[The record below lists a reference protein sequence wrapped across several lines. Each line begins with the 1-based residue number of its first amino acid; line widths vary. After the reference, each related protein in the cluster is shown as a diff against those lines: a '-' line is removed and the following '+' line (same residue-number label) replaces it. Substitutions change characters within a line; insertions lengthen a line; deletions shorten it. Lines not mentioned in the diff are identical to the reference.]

1 MSNPD
6 TRDQLTA
13 TGHPGHLTALRRCAA
28 SSILALGIMGS
39 ALAQTAAAPAAAT
52 TTTTTTTSTAVA
64 ATPAPAPAD
73 DTVTMGEFVVNGYA
87 NSLEASLNTK
97 RDSEDNVEVIT
108 AEDVGKFPDN
118 NLAESLSHLPGISVD
133 RLFGEGERVSIE
145 GVDPNLNRVLLNG
158 EPVSSADWYVLDN
171 QSRQFNYLLLS
182 PDVVGQA
189 EVFKTWEP
197 SLLEGSIGATVNV
210 TTRNPLDLAP
220 LLFEGTIT
228 DGYNDRSEKNE
239 GSENAMLSWHND
251 SKTFGILIGGEDNRE
266 YLRRDGVE
274 SLVEDTNSDLGVG
287 GPLPGQPP
295 GPWVTAEV
303 VNSAEF
309 LQLRHHQGGNVDAVF
324 KPNDR
329 LSLEFTGLYVKQT
342 MNNVNFSYYIYPGDN
357 WSGLPNITNPTVTN
371 GVLSSYTINSAP
383 LVIDAFNRAAQIITQ
398 DYNLKGKYH
407 GDNFDL
413 ETDAGFTRA
422 TGGTQHQFF
431 AEYFVFANANIN
443 EGKNYSSF
451 AVTGVPGPDPNA
463 TSLNSGADFSAAGEP
478 SFDYGNIAS
487 NPEVDDEKWVKVD
500 LIFPLK
506 GALKDFKA
514 GMRFSDH
521 KAGETGDVVSV
532 PGADEVTTPLTAIG
546 VSAAPSN
553 YLDGLP
559 NITSSMS
566 QHVMTNSYGGVA
578 NFIGN
583 LPEGNGQTLLQ
594 YFNTQPSGDTAVFTA
609 TPTFTIDER
618 INAAYLE
625 SSFSDG
631 PLSGNF
637 GARFVETTT
646 TSASYNLSTPTP
658 TLQATQN
665 TYDNALP
672 AVNLVYDLGQDQLTR
687 FSVAEVIARPNT
699 AAEANYVELYD
710 STLGGVGGNADLK
723 AIESTNLDWDY
734 EFYFAKNSYFAVDV
748 FYKDFSNYILNAT
761 NPEQWT
767 DYSLTGHPTET
778 YEITRPTNGGDA
790 TSEGS
795 TVSYQQ
801 SFAYGLGI
809 QANYTLMHTS
819 SSSGPLPY
827 SSKNQFNISPYF
839 ENKWGMI
846 RLTYNW
852 RDDYETSSFNGQSA
866 VWTSPYAEFDANA
879 TIKIT
884 KNFQILVSATNLLD
898 ETYHQYFLNTG
909 AASLLADEY
918 KFGRTYSVSLHWNF

>member
-1 MSNPD
+1 MSTPD

-13 TGHPGHLTALRRCAA
+13 LGQPGHFTALHRCAA
-28 SSILALGIMGS
+28 LSILALGIMGS
-39 ALAQTAAAPAAAT
+39 AYAQTAQAPAAT
-52 TTTTTTTSTAVA
+52 TTTTTTTSTSVEA
-64 ATPAPAPAD
+64 APAPAD
-73 DTVTMGEFVVNGYA
+73 QPVTTMGEFVVNGYA
-87 NSLEASLNTK
+87 SSLATSLNTK
-97 RDSEDNVEVIT
+97 RESEDNVEVIT

-158 EPVSSADWYVLDN
+158 EPVSTADWYVLDN

-182 PDVVGQA
+182 PDVIGQA

-220 LLFEGTIT
+220 LVFEGTIT
-228 DGYNDRSEKNE
+228 DGYNDRSKKNE

-274 SLVEDTNSDLGVG
+274 SLVEDNNTNLGVA
-287 GPLPGQPP
+287 GPLPGQPA
-295 GPWVTAEV
+295 GPWDTAEV

-342 MNNVNFSYYIYPGDN
+342 MDNVNFSYYIYPGDN

-371 GVLSSYTINSAP
+371 GILGSYTINSAP
-383 LVIDAFNRAAQIITQ
+383 LVIDAFNRAAQIVTQ

-443 EGKNYSSF
+443 ESKTSSSF
-451 AVTGVPGPDPNA
+451 AVTGVPGPDANA
-463 TSLNSGADFSAAGEP
+463 SNLNSGADFSAAGEP

-487 NPEVDDEKWVKVD
+487 NPEVDDEKWIKMD

-506 GALKDFKA
+506 GALKNVKA
-514 GMRFSDH
+514 GLRFSDH
-521 KAGETGDVVSV
+521 KAGENGAVVSV
-532 PGADEVTTPLTAIG
+532 PGADEVVTPLTAIG
-546 VSAAPSN
+546 VSAAPAN

-594 YFNTQPSGDTAVFTA
+594 FFNSTPPADGAVFTA

-618 INAAYLE
+618 INAAYVE
-625 SSFSDG
+625 SSFADG

-646 TSASYNLSTPTP
+646 TSASYNLSTTPP
-658 TLQATQN
+658 TLQSSQS
-665 TYDNALP
+665 TYDNVLP
-672 AVNLVYDLGQDQLTR
+672 AVNLAYDVAQDQVSR

-699 AAEANYVELYD
+699 SAEANYVELYD
-710 STLGGVGGNADLK
+710 STLGGVGGNAALK
-723 AIESTNLDWDY
+723 AIQSTNFDWDY
-734 EFYFAKNSYFAVDV
+734 EYYFAKNSYFAVDL
-748 FYKDFSNYILNAT
+748 FYKDFSNYIVNAT

-767 DYSLTGHPTET
+767 DYSLAGHPTET
-778 YEITRPTNGGDA
+778 YEISRPSNGGSA
-790 TSEGS
+790 TSEGG
-795 TVSYQQ
+795 TISYQQ
-801 SFAYGLGI
+801 TFQYGLGLT
-809 QANYTLMHTS
+809 ANYTLLHTS
-819 SSSGPLPY
+819 SASGPLPY
-827 SSKNQFNISPYF
+827 SSKDLVNVSPFY
-839 ENKWGMI
+839 ESKWGTL
-846 RLTYNW
+846 RLTYSW
-852 RDDYETSSFNGQSA
+852 RDDYLTSSFNGQSA
-866 VWTSPYAEFDANA
+866 VWTAPRSELDANA
-879 TIKIT
+879 AINIT
-884 KNFQILVSATNLLD
+884 KNFQILLSATNLLD
-898 ETYHQYFLNTG
+898 ATYAQYFKNTG

>member
-1 MSNPD
+1 MSTPD
-6 TRDQLTA
+6 TRDPMA
-13 TGHPGHLTALRRCAA
+13 DTGQQGHFTALHRYAA
-28 SSILALGIMGS
+28 CSILALALAGS
-39 ALAQTAAAPAAAT
+39 AYSQTAAPAAT
-52 TTTTTTTSTAVA
+52 TTTTTTTTA
-64 ATPAPAPAD
+64 ATVAPSPAPAD
-73 DTVTMGEFVVNGYA
+73 DTVSMGAYVVPGYA
-87 NSLEASLNTK
+87 NSLATSLNTK
-97 RDSEDNVEVIT
+97 RSSEDNVEVIT

-133 RLFGEGERVSIE
+133 RIFGEGERVSIE

-220 LLFEGTIT
+220 MVFEGTIT
-228 DGYNDRSEKNE
+228 DGYNDRSKKSE
-239 GSENAMLSWHND
+239 GSENAMFSWHNE
-251 SKTFGILIGGEDNRE
+251 SKTLGILIGGEDNRE

-274 SLVEDTNSDLGVG
+274 SLVEDTNANLGVG
-287 GPLPGQPP
+287 GPLPGQPA
-295 GPWVTAEV
+295 GPWDTAEV

-309 LQLRHHQGGNVDAVF
+309 LQLRHHQGGNVDAVW

-329 LSLEFTGLYVKQT
+329 LTLEFTGLYVKQT

-357 WSGLPNITNPTVTN
+357 WSGLPNITNATVTN
-371 GVLSSYTINSAP
+371 GVLNSYTINSAP
-383 LVIDAFNRAAQIITQ
+383 LVIDAFNRAAQIVTQ
-398 DYNLKGKYH
+398 DYNLKGEYK

-413 ETDAGFTRA
+413 TTNAGMTRA

-443 EGKNYSSF
+443 EGKNSSSF

-463 TSLNSGADFSAAGEP
+463 TSLNSGADFGAAGEP

-500 LIFPLK
+500 LTFPLK
-506 GALKDFKA
+506 GALKKFQA

-521 KAGETGDVVSV
+521 KAGENGSVVSV
-532 PGADEVTTPLTAIG
+532 PGADEVLTPLSAIG
-546 VSAAPSN
+546 VSNAPSN
-553 YLDGLP
+553 YLSGLSG
-559 NITSSMS
+559 ITSSMS
-566 QHVMTNSYGGVA
+566 QHVMSNSYGGVA
-578 NFIGN
+578 NFVAN

-594 YFNTQPSGDTAVFTA
+594 YFNSTPPAAGAVFTA

-625 SSFSDG
+625 SSFADG

-658 TLQATQN
+658 TLQATQT

-672 AVNLVYDLGQDQLTR
+672 AVNLAYDIAQDMVSR

-710 STLGGVGGNADLK
+710 STLGGVGGNANLK

-734 EFYFAKNSYFAVDV
+734 EYYFAKNSYFAVDL
-748 FYKDFSNYILNAT
+748 FYKDFSNYIVNAT

-767 DYSLTGHPTET
+767 DYGLAGHPTET
-778 YEITRPTNGGDA
+778 YEISRPSNGGSA
-790 TSEGS
+790 TSQGA

-801 SFAYGLGI
+801 TFAYGLGVM
-809 QANYTLMHTS
+809 ANYTLLHTS
-819 SSSGPLPY
+819 SSTGPLPY
-827 SSKNQFNISPYF
+827 SSKNAINLSPFY
-839 ENKWGMI
+839 ENKWGML
-846 RLTYNW
+846 RVTYSW

-866 VWTSPYAEFDANA
+866 VYTAPFAEVDANA
-879 TIKIT
+879 TINIT
-884 KNFQILVSATNLLD
+884 KNFQILLSATNLLD
-898 ETYHQYFLNTG
+898 ETYHQYFKNSG
-909 AASLLADEY
+909 AASLIADEY

>member
-1 MSNPD
+1 
-6 TRDQLTA
+6 
-13 TGHPGHLTALRRCAA
+13 
-28 SSILALGIMGS
+28 MGS
-39 ALAQTAAAPAAAT
+39 AYAQTAAAPAAAT
-52 TTTTTTTSTAVA
+52 TTTTTTSTTV
-64 ATPAPAPAD
+64 APAAAPSD
-73 DTVTMGEFVVNGYA
+73 QTVTTMGEFVVNGYA
-87 NSLEASLNTK
+87 SSLATSLNTK
-97 RDSEDNVEVIT
+97 RESEDNVEVIT

-220 LLFEGTIT
+220 MVFEGTIT
-228 DGYNDRSEKNE
+228 DGYNDRSKKSE
-239 GSENAMLSWHND
+239 GSENAMFSWHND
-251 SKTFGILIGGEDNRE
+251 AKTFGILIGGEDNRE

-274 SLVEDTNSDLGVG
+274 SLVEDNNTNLGVG
-287 GPLPGQPP
+287 GPLPGQPA
-295 GPWVTAEV
+295 GPWDTAEV

-309 LQLRHHQGGNVDAVF
+309 LQLRHHQGGNIDAVW
-324 KPNDR
+324 KPDDR
-329 LSLEFTGLYVKQT
+329 LTLEFTGLYVKQT
-342 MNNVNFSYYIYPGDN
+342 MDNVNFSYYIYPGDN
-357 WSGLPNITNPTVTN
+357 WSGLPNITNATVTN
-371 GVLSSYTINSAP
+371 GILSSYTINSAP
-383 LVIDAFNRAAQIITQ
+383 LVIDAFNRAAQIVTQ
-398 DYNLKGKYH
+398 DYNLKGVYK
-407 GDNFDL
+407 GDNFNL
-413 ETDAGFTRA
+413 TTNAGFTRA

-443 EGKNYSSF
+443 ESKGSSSF
-451 AVTGVPGPDPNA
+451 AVTGVPGPDANA
-463 TSLNSGADFSAAGEP
+463 SNLNSGADFSAAGEP

-487 NPEVDDEKWVKVD
+487 NPEVDDEKWIKMD
-500 LIFPLK
+500 LTFPLK
-506 GALKDFKA
+506 GALKDVKTGF
-514 GMRFSDH
+514 RFSDH
-521 KAGETGDVVSV
+521 KAGENGSVVSV
-532 PGADEVTTPLTAIG
+532 PGADEVVTPLSAIG

-578 NFIGN
+578 SFIGN

-594 YFNTQPSGDTAVFTA
+594 YFNSTPPSAGAVFTA

-618 INAAYLE
+618 INAAYIE
-625 SSFSDG
+625 SSFADG

-637 GARFVETTT
+637 GSRFVETTT

-658 TLQATQN
+658 TLQASQS
-665 TYDNALP
+665 TYDNVLP
-672 AVNLVYDLGQDQLTR
+672 AVNLAYDIGQDQVSR

-723 AIESTNLDWDY
+723 AIQSTNFDWDY
-734 EFYFAKNSYFAVDV
+734 EYYFAKNSYFAFDL
-748 FYKDFSNYILNAT
+748 FYKNFSNYIVNAT

-767 DYSLTGHPTET
+767 DYSLAGHPTET
-778 YEITRPTNGGDA
+778 YEISRPSNGGSA
-790 TSEGS
+790 TSQGA

-801 SFAYGLGI
+801 TFEYGLGLM
-809 QANYTLMHTS
+809 ANYTLMHTS
-819 SSSGPLPY
+819 SASGPLPY
-827 SSKNQFNISPYF
+827 SSKNLVNISPFY
-839 ENKWGMI
+839 ENKWGML
-846 RLTYNW
+846 RVTYSW
-852 RDDYETSSFNGQSA
+852 RDDYLTSSFNGQSA
-866 VWTSPYAEFDANA
+866 VWTSPYAEVDLNGAIN
-879 TIKIT
+879 IT
-884 KNFQILVSATNLLD
+884 KNFQILLSVTNLLD
-898 ETYHQYFLNTG
+898 ETYQQYFKNTG

>member
-1 MSNPD
+1 MSTPD
-6 TRDQLTA
+6 TRDPMA
-13 TGHPGHLTALRRCAA
+13 PTGPKGHLTALHRYAA
-28 SSILALGIMGS
+28 CSILALAFVGS
-39 ALAQTAAAPAAAT
+39 AYSQATAPAT
-52 TTTTTTTSTAVA
+52 TTTTTTTTTAAAVA
-64 ATPAPAPAD
+64 PAPAPAD
-73 DTVTMGEFVVNGYA
+73 DTVSMGAYVVNGYA
-87 NSLEASLNTK
+87 NSLATSLNTK
-97 RDSEDNVEVIT
+97 RSSEDNVEVIT

-133 RLFGEGERVSIE
+133 RIFGEGERVSIE

-220 LLFEGTIT
+220 MVFEGTIT
-228 DGYNDRSEKNE
+228 DGYNDRSKKNE
-239 GSENAMLSWHND
+239 GSENAMFSWHND
-251 SKTFGILIGGEDNRE
+251 SKTLGILIGGEDNRE

-274 SLVEDTNSDLGVG
+274 SLVEDNNTNLGVG
-287 GPLPGQPP
+287 GPLPGQPA
-295 GPWVTAEV
+295 GPWNTAEV

-309 LQLRHHQGGNVDAVF
+309 LQLRHHQGGNVDAVW

-329 LSLEFTGLYVKQT
+329 LTLEFTGLYVKQT
-342 MNNVNFSYYIYPGDN
+342 MDNVNFSYYIYPGDN
-357 WSGLPNITNPTVTN
+357 WSGLPNITNATVSN
-371 GVLSSYTINSAP
+371 GLLSSYTINSAP
-383 LVIDAFNRAAQIITQ
+383 LVIDAFNRAAQIVTQ
-398 DYNLKGKYH
+398 DYNLKGEYK

-413 ETDAGFTRA
+413 TTNAGFTRA

-443 EGKNYSSF
+443 ESKNSSSF

-463 TSLNSGADFSAAGEP
+463 ANLNSGADFSAAGEP

-500 LIFPLK
+500 LLFPLK
-506 GALKDFKA
+506 GALKNFKA

-521 KAGETGDVVSV
+521 KAGENGSVASV
-532 PGADEVTTPLTAIG
+532 PGADEVVTPLSAIG
-546 VSAAPSN
+546 VTSAPSN
-553 YLDGLP
+553 YLSGLSG
-559 NITSSMS
+559 ITSSMS

-578 NFIGN
+578 SFIGN

-594 YFNTQPSGDTAVFTA
+594 YFNGTPAQDGAVFTA

-625 SSFSDG
+625 SSFADG

-658 TLQATQN
+658 TLQASQT

-672 AVNLVYDLGQDQLTR
+672 AVNLAYDIAQDQVSR

-710 STLGGVGGNADLK
+710 STLGGVGGNAALK

-734 EFYFAKNSYFAVDV
+734 EYYFAKNSYFAVDL
-748 FYKDFSNYILNAT
+748 FYKDFSNYIVNAT

-767 DYSLTGHPTET
+767 DYSLAGHPTET
-778 YEITRPTNGGDA
+778 YEISRPSNGGSA
-790 TSEGS
+790 TSQGA

-801 SFAYGLGI
+801 TFAYGLGLM
-809 QANYTLMHTS
+809 ANYTLLHTS
-819 SSSGPLPY
+819 SSTGPLPY
-827 SSKNQFNISPYF
+827 SSKNAINISPFY
-839 ENKWGMI
+839 ESKWGMF
-846 RLTYNW
+846 RMTYSW

-866 VWTSPYAEFDANA
+866 VYTAPFAELDANA
-879 TIKIT
+879 TINIT
-884 KNFQILVSATNLLD
+884 KNFQILLSATNLLD
-898 ETYHQYFLNTG
+898 ETYHQYFKNNG
-909 AASLLADEY
+909 AASLIADEY

>member
-1 MSNPD
+1 MSTPD
-6 TRDQLTA
+6 TRDPKA
-13 TGHPGHLTALRRCAA
+13 ITGHEGHFTALHRYAA
-28 SSILALGIMGS
+28 CSILALALAGS
-39 ALAQTAAAPAAAT
+39 AFSQAAATAT
-52 TTTTTTTSTAVA
+52 TTTTTTTA
-64 ATPAPAPAD
+64 ATVAPSAAPAD
-73 DTVTMGEFVVNGYA
+73 DTVSMGAYVVNGYA
-87 NSLEASLNTK
+87 SSLATSLNAK
-97 RDSEDNVEVIT
+97 RSSEDNVEVIT

-189 EVFKTWEP
+189 EVYKTWEP

-220 LLFEGTIT
+220 MVFEGTIT
-228 DGYNDRSEKNE
+228 DGYNDRSSKNE
-239 GSENAMLSWHND
+239 GSENVMFSWHND
-251 SKTFGILIGGEDNRE
+251 SKTLGILIGGEDNRE

-274 SLVEDTNSDLGVG
+274 SLVEDNNTNLGVA
-287 GPLPGQPP
+287 GPLPGQPA
-295 GPWVTAEV
+295 GPWNTAEV

-309 LQLRHHQGGNVDAVF
+309 LQLRHHQGGNIDAVW
-324 KPNDR
+324 KPDDR
-329 LSLEFTGLYVKQT
+329 LTLEFTGLYVKQT

-357 WSGLPNITNPTVTN
+357 WSGLPNITNATVTN
-371 GVLSSYTINSAP
+371 GVLNTYTINSAP
-383 LVIDAFNRAAQIITQ
+383 LVIDAFNRAAQIVTQ
-398 DYNLKGKYH
+398 DYNLKGEYK

-413 ETDAGFTRA
+413 TTNAGFTRA

-443 EGKNYSSF
+443 EGKNFSSF
-451 AVTGVPGPDPNA
+451 AVTGVPGPDANA

-500 LIFPLK
+500 LTFPLK
-506 GALKDFKA
+506 GALKKFQA

-521 KAGETGDVVSV
+521 KAGETGSVVSV
-532 PGADEVTTPLTAIG
+532 PGADEVVTPLSAIG
-546 VSAAPSN
+546 VSSAPSN
-553 YLDGLP
+553 YLSGLP
-559 NITSSMS
+559 GITSSMS
-566 QHVMTNSYGGVA
+566 QHVITNSYGGVA
-578 NFIGN
+578 SFIGN
-583 LPEGNGQTLLQ
+583 LPEGNGQSLLQ
-594 YFNTQPSGDTAVFTA
+594 YFDSKPPQDGAVFTA

-658 TLQATQN
+658 TLQSSQS

-672 AVNLVYDLGQDQLTR
+672 AVNLAYDIAQDQVSR

-710 STLGGVGGNADLK
+710 STLGGVGGNAGLK

-734 EFYFAKNSYFAVDV
+734 EYYFAKNSYFAVDL
-748 FYKDFSNYILNAT
+748 FYKDFSNYIVNAT

-778 YEITRPTNGGDA
+778 YEISRPTNGGSA
-790 TSEGS
+790 TSQGG

-801 SFAYGLGI
+801 TFDYGLGVM
-809 QANYTLMHTS
+809 ANYTLMHTS

-827 SSKNQFNISPYF
+827 SSKNQFNLSPFF
-839 ENKWGMI
+839 ENKWGMV
-846 RLTYNW
+846 RLTYSW
-852 RDDYETSSFNGQSA
+852 RDDYETSSFNGQSSVYTA
-866 VWTSPYAEFDANA
+866 PYAELDANA
-879 TIKIT
+879 TINIT
-884 KNFQILVSATNLLD
+884 KNFQILLSATNLLD
-898 ETYHQYFLNTG
+898 ETYHQYFKNSG

>member
-1 MSNPD
+1 MTP
-6 TRDQLTA
+6 
-13 TGHPGHLTALRRCAA
+13 TGLPGPFTALHKCATL
-28 SSILALGIMGS
+28 SILALGIIGS
-39 ALAQTAAAPAAAT
+39 AYAQTTAAPATT
-52 TTTTTTTSTAVA
+52 TTTTTTTSTDVA
-64 ATPAPAPAD
+64 ASPAPAD
-73 DTVTMGEFVVNGYA
+73 QPVTMGEFVVNGYA
-87 NSLEASLNTK
+87 SSLATSLSTK
-97 RDSEDNVEVIT
+97 RSSEDNVEVIS

-182 PDVVGQA
+182 PDVVNTA
-189 EVFKTWEP
+189 EVYRTWEP
-197 SLLEGSIGATVNV
+197 SLLEGSIGATVDV

-220 LLFEGTIT
+220 LVFEGTIT
-228 DGYNDRSEKNE
+228 DGYNDRSTKSE

-251 SKTFGILIGGEDNRE
+251 SKTFGILIGGEDTRE

-274 SLVEDTNSDLGVG
+274 SLVEDNNTNFGVG
-287 GPLPGQPP
+287 GSLPGSPAA
-295 GPWVTAEV
+295 PWVTAEV

-309 LQLRHHQGGNVDAVF
+309 LQLRHHQGGNTDIVF

-329 LSLEFTGLYVKQT
+329 LSIEFTGLYVKQT
-342 MNNVNFSYYIYPGDN
+342 MDNVNYSWYIYPGDN

-371 GVLSSYTINSAP
+371 GVLGNYTINTAP
-383 LVIDAFNRAAQIITQ
+383 LVVDAFNRAAQIVTQ
-398 DYNLKGKYH
+398 DYNLKGKYK

-413 ETDAGFTRA
+413 TTEAGFTRA

-431 AEYFVFANANIN
+431 AENFVFASANIS
-443 EGKNYSSF
+443 ESKNSSSF
-451 AVTGVPGPDPNA
+451 AVTGVSGDPSA
-463 TSLNSGADFSAAGEP
+463 SGLNSGADFATDGAGN
-478 SFDYGNIAS
+478 FYGNIAS
-487 NPEVDDEKWVKVD
+487 NPEVDDEKWIKMD
-500 LIFPLK
+500 LLFPLK
-506 GALKDFKA
+506 GALKNVKT
-514 GMRFSDH
+514 GLRFSDH

-532 PGADEVTTPLTAIG
+532 PNAGTVSTNLANLG

-559 NITSSMS
+559 DITPSMS
-566 QHVMTNSYGGVA
+566 QHVITNSYGGVA
-578 NFIGN
+578 NFVGN
-583 LPEGNGQTLLQ
+583 LPAANGQTLLQ
-594 YFNTQPSGDTAVFTA
+594 YFNTQPAGDAAVFTA
-609 TPTFTIDER
+609 TPSFTIDER
-618 INAAYLE
+618 IDAAYVE
-625 SSFSDG
+625 SSFADG

-672 AVNLVYDLGQDQLTR
+672 AVNLVYDLAQDQLTR

-699 AAEANYVELYD
+699 SAEANYVELYD
-710 STLGGVGGNADLK
+710 STLGGVGGNANLK

-734 EFYFAKNSYFAVDV
+734 EYYFAKNSYFSVYL
-748 FYKDFSNYILNAT
+748 FYKDYSNYIVNAT

-778 YEITRPTNGGDA
+778 YEISRPSNGGAA
-790 TSEGS
+790 TSEGT

-801 SFAYGLGI
+801 TLQNGLGI
-809 QANYTLMHTS
+809 QANYTLTHTS

-827 SSKNQFNISPYF
+827 SSKNQFNISPFF

-846 RLTYNW
+846 RFTYNW
-852 RDDYETSSFNGQSA
+852 RDDYLTSSFNGQSA
-866 VWTSPYAEFDANA
+866 VWTAPYAEFDANA
-879 TIKIT
+879 TINIT
-884 KNFQILVSATNLLD
+884 KNFQILLSATNLLD